1 MGMGMN
7 HKLVYAIV
15 AIAFFGGL
23 FTTAY
28 AGTVIIFPGEMIT
41 WNGDGDG
48 VNWSDLN
55 NWDLNRTPE
64 SCDTIEI
71 NNDPNTP
78 VEVHLNQ
85 GFTLFNELVIGSDD
99 TFVIDNG
106 ITLNHFPEFDC
117 FEANVFFNTIVNNG
131 AFIIFGSLN
140 NNAPFNNNGV
150 VTNCGS
156 IIGNTAVGGVINSCT
171 VGGEL
176 LPLDT
181 TSLLLAGAQMTAA
194 WMIPVIVSAVGIGLV
209 LVRRKN
215 Q

>member
-1 MGMGMN
+1 MK
-7 HKLVYAIV
+7 KLLILAV
-15 AIAFFGGL
+15 
-23 FTTAY
+23 FTLLLTTIGFSPSAY
-28 AGTVIIFPGEMIT
+28 AGGVLGEMIT

-55 NWDLNRTPE
+55 NWDLDRTPE

-85 GFTLFNELVIGSDD
+85 DFTLFNELVIGSDD

-106 ITLNHFPEFDC
+106 ITLDHFPGLNC
-117 FEANVFFNTIVNNG
+117 LAQNVFFNTIVNNG
-131 AFIIFGSLN
+131 EFIIFGSLN
-140 NNAPFNNNGV
+140 NNAAFNNNGV

-156 IIGNTAVGGVINSCT
+156 IIGNTAVDGLINPCI

-176 LPLDT
+176 LPINT
-181 TSLLLAGAQMTAA
+181 TALFLAGIQSMSVWMIPTLAGLAGAGVYLTKF
-194 WMIPVIVSAVGIGLV
+194 
-209 LVRRKN
+209 RKN
-215 Q
+215 

>member
-1 MGMGMN
+1 VKTGILLTGT
-7 HKLVYAIV
+7 LAFVLIAGLGTPAFAGIV
-15 AIAFFGGL
+15 PGPL
-23 FTTAY
+23 
-28 AGTVIIFPGEMIT
+28 PGEMIT
-41 WNGDGDG
+41 WNGDGDK

-71 NNDPNTP
+71 NNDPNTS

-85 GFTLFNELVIGSDD
+85 DFTLFNELVIGLDD

-106 ITLNHFPEFDC
+106 RTLNHFPESNC
-117 FEANVFFNTIVNNG
+117 FEANLAFNTIVNNG

-156 IIGNTAVGGVINSCT
+156 IIGNTAVGGVINSCPV

-176 LPLDT
+176 LPLDST
-181 TSLLLAGAQMTAA
+181 ALVLAGLQTSAIWMLPVLAGAAGAGFAA
-194 WMIPVIVSAVGIGLV
+194 FKI
-209 LVRRKN
+209 RRK
-215 Q
+215 